1 MFRHQARVALGTLI
15 LLIWGG
21 LLHAQIS
28 QASLQ
33 GSVKDPTGASVPG
46 ASVTLKDKGTGTS
59 RSTVTSASGEYAI
72 PNLAPADYSLTVT
85 MNGFKTI
92 VVGSLTLHTGEN
104 STYNATLELG
114 ATNQEVTVDAA
125 VPLVNTTS
133 AEVSHLV
140 PPSQV
145 ALLPLNG
152 RNFWELTQL
161 TPGATFIPRGQTAQ
175 YNGSEIRARNVNVTV
190 NGQSYIFTGWSL
202 DGANITNFE
211 LGGTLIQPNVDAIQE
226 FSVAA
231 GNMSPE
237 YGHTPNMINASLK
250 SGTNSYHGTLFEYL
264 RNDKLDA
271 RNFFLAKPIP
281 LKRNQYGFTAGGPI
295 IRNRV
300 FFFADLQNTSLHQG
314 TSFNSVVP
322 SLLERQ
328 GNFSELLPKAIT
340 NPLNRQPFAGNMIPA
355 TQISPQ
361 GAYFSSLI
369 PTPNLLQ
376 GTTSRAAFSTQTP
389 LSTKQGDI
397 RIDANV
403 TANDVLM
410 ARYSIADNAEF
421 NPNPFPSLNG
431 TDLHSQ
437 AQNTTLRWT
446 RIITPK
452 LLNVAQVSY
461 YNSPF
466 LFGAVLPGFDL
477 QSQAGVSGFEDAT
490 VNPVKSFPSLS
501 LSGYQGFQ
509 GSPSDQRPKTII
521 IHTWQYSDSMTYNLG
536 RHELKF
542 GGEWL
547 HRRDAFSIGQN
558 SVGNFSFVGT
568 YTGDAFADM
577 LLGYPDNVSRSAFQ
591 TLQGSYDDFQ
601 SLYFND
607 NVRVKSNLTV
617 NVGLRFEINPF
628 YKGIRGTRSGFD
640 AQAGKIIVPSNLPS
654 NAQPLTP
661 QLLALFSD
669 RIETTGSL
677 GLPPS
682 VSPAAYNW
690 APRVGFAWSPFGS
703 QKTAVRGGYGIFYT
717 FPDTNLINNT
727 VVTVPFVDNVTVFN
741 DRPPAAP
748 TRTLANFFQGQPIA
762 AANPNPGQPCAF
774 GVAALSCDTPTITSA
789 LVHLQQQSTQQWN
802 FSIERQ
808 VGSRIAVTVSYVA
821 NKTSHLQQGIREND
835 PPPGPGNIQGR
846 RIYPQ
851 WGAIGLQEW
860 GGKASYN
867 ALQTEL
873 RVREWHGLTLMGSY
887 VYSRC
892 MDNGTDEAGPVATQL
907 YGSNYAPCDFNQKNT
922 TSASFNYA
930 LPVGRGKA
938 FLNSDSRWVRYTL
951 GGWNLSSVVTAKSGL
966 PFTPSI
972 STDTA
977 NTGVGSQRPQV
988 VGQPM
993 LVGNVS
999 CWFYVSS
1006 NPTCRSLEPN
1016 ATNAFATPA
1025 QYTYGNSGRNILLAQ
1040 RLIQV
1045 DLSLMKEFPFTE
1057 TRRLEFRSEF
1067 FNLANH
1073 AVFGTPTTTI
1083 NLASAGQVS
1092 STLNSNRILE
1102 FALKLYF

>member
-1 MFRHQARVALGTLI
+1 MFLHQARVALGTLI
-15 LLIWGG
+15 FFALGS

-33 GSVKDPTGASVPG
+33 GSVKDPTGATVPG
-46 ASVTLKDKGTGTS
+46 ATITLKEKGTGSART
-59 RSTVTSASGEYAI
+59 TITSASGEYTI
-72 PNLAPADYSLTVT
+72 PNLAPAEYSVTVT
-85 MNGFKTI
+85 MNGFKT
-92 VVGSLTLHTGEN
+92 VLVESLTLHTGEN

-114 ATNQEVTVDAA
+114 ASSQEVTVDAA

-133 AEVSHLV
+133 AEVNHLV

-145 ALLPLNG
+145 AQLPLNG

-175 YNGSEIRARNVNVTV
+175 YNGSEIRARSVNVTV

-250 SGTNSYHGTLFEYL
+250 SGTNSIHGNLFEYL

-271 RNFFLAKPIP
+271 RNFFLAQPIP
-281 LKRNQYGFTAGGPI
+281 LKRNQYGFTAGGPV

-314 TSFNSVVP
+314 TSFNNVVP
-322 SLLERQ
+322 SLAERQ
-328 GNFSELLPKAIT
+328 GNFSELLPKALT
-340 NPLNRQPFAGNMIPA
+340 NPLTHQPFAGNIIP
-355 TQISPQ
+355 TSQISSQ
-361 GAYFSSLI
+361 GAYFAGLI

-376 GTTSRAAFSTQTP
+376 GTTSRTSFSTQTP
-389 LSTKQGDI
+389 LTTKEGDI
-397 RIDANV
+397 RMDANV
-403 TANDVLM
+403 TANDVIM
-410 ARYSIADNAEF
+410 ARYSIADNGEF
-421 NPNPFPSLNG
+421 NPNPFPSLSG
-431 TDLHSQ
+431 TSLHSQ
-437 AQNTTLRWT
+437 AQNMTLRWT

-461 YNSPF
+461 YKSPF
-466 LFGAVLPGFDL
+466 LFGTVLPGFDL
-477 QSQAGVSGFEDAT
+477 LSQAGVAGFEDP
-490 VNPVKSFPSLS
+490 VVVPVKSFPTIG

-509 GSPSDQRPKTII
+509 GSPSDQRPKSISIQTI
-521 IHTWQYSDSMTYNLG
+521 QYSDTVTYNMG

-577 LLGYPDNVSRSAFQ
+577 LLGYPDNVTRSGFQ

-601 SLYFND
+601 ALHIND
-607 NVRVKSNLTV
+607 NFHVKSNLTI
-617 NVGLRFEINPF
+617 NVGVRFEINPF
-628 YKGIRGTRSGFD
+628 YKGILGTRSGFSD
-640 AQAGKIIVPSNLPS
+640 GKIIVPSNLPS
-654 NAQPLTP
+654 NTQPLYP
-661 QLLALFSD
+661 QLQALFAD
-669 RIETTGSL
+669 RIQTTGSL

-682 VSPAAYNW
+682 VSPAAYDW
-690 APRVGFAWSPFGS
+690 APRAGFAWSPFGS

-727 VVTVPFVDNVTVFN
+727 VVTVPFGDNVTVFN

-748 TRTLANFFQGQPIA
+748 TRTLANFFEGQPIA
-762 AANPNPGQPCAF
+762 SPNPNPGQPCPF
-774 GVAALSCDTPTITSA
+774 GMVLLSCDTPTITSA
-789 LVHLQQQSTQQWN
+789 LVHLKQQYTQQWN

-808 VGSRIAVTVSYVA
+808 LGSRVAVTASYVG
-821 NKTSHLQQGIREND
+821 NKTTHLQQGIREND
-835 PPPGPGNIQGR
+835 PPPGPGNIQSR
-846 RIYPQ
+846 RPYAQ
-851 WGAIGLQEW
+851 WGTIGLQEW
-860 GGKASYN
+860 GGKGNYN
-867 ALQTEL
+867 ALQTEM

-887 VYSRC
+887 VYSKC
-892 MDNGTDEAGPVATQL
+892 LDNGTDEAGPVATQL
-907 YGSNYAPCDFNQKNT
+907 NGANYAPCDFNQKNT

-930 LPVGRGKA
+930 LPFGRGKA
-938 FLNSDSRWVRYTL
+938 FMNSDSRLVKYTL

-966 PFTPSI
+966 PFTPTI
-972 STDTA
+972 SADTA

-988 VGQPM
+988 VGTPSI
-993 LVGNVS
+993 VGNVS
-999 CWFYVSS
+999 CWFYVAS
-1006 NPTCRSLEPN
+1006 NPACKALEPN
-1016 ATNAFATPA
+1016 ATSAFAVPT

-1045 DLSLMKEFPFTE
+1045 DLSVMKEFLFTE

-1067 FNLANH
+1067 FNIANH
-1073 AVFGTPTTTI
+1073 AVFNAPTTTI
-1083 NLASAGQVS
+1083 NLASGGQVA
-1092 STLNSNRILE
+1092 STLNSNRIIE
-1102 FALKLYF
+1102 FALKLSF

>member
-1 MFRHQARVALGTLI
+1 MFLHQARVVLGTLI
-15 LLIWGG
+15 FLALGS

-46 ASVTLKDKGTGTS
+46 AAITLKDKGTGSARTA
-59 RSTVTSASGEYAI
+59 VTGAAGEYTI
-72 PNLAPADYSLTVT
+72 PNLAPAEYALTVT
-85 MNGFKTI
+85 MNGFKTVLVETLI
-92 VVGSLTLHTGEN
+92 LHTGEN

-114 ATNQEVTVDAA
+114 ASSQEVTVDAA
-125 VPLVNTTS
+125 VPLLNTTS
-133 AEVSHLV
+133 AEVNHLV

-145 ALLPLNG
+145 AQLPLNG

-250 SGTNSYHGTLFEYL
+250 SGTNSIHGNLFEYL
-264 RNDKLDA
+264 RNDKVDA
-271 RNFFLAKPIP
+271 RNFFLAQPIP
-281 LKRNQYGFTAGGPI
+281 LKRNQYGFTAGGPV

-314 TSFNSVVP
+314 TSFNNVVP
-322 SLLERQ
+322 SLAERQ

-340 NPLNRQPFAGNMIPA
+340 NPLTHQAFAGNMIP
-355 TQISPQ
+355 TSQISTQ
-361 GAYFSSLI
+361 GAYFSTLI
-369 PTPNLLQ
+369 PTPNLVQ
-376 GTTSRAAFSTQTP
+376 GTTSRTAFSTQTP
-389 LSTKQGDI
+389 LTTKEGDI
-397 RIDANV
+397 RMDANV
-403 TANDVLM
+403 TANDVIM
-410 ARYSIADNAEF
+410 ARYSIADNGEF
-421 NPNPFPSLNG
+421 NPNPFPSLSG
-431 TDLHSQ
+431 TSLHSQ
-437 AQNTTLRWT
+437 AQNMTARWT
-446 RIITPK
+446 RIITPR
-452 LLNVAQVSY
+452 LLNVAQASY
-461 YNSPF
+461 YKSPF
-466 LFGAVLPGFDL
+466 LFGTVLPGFDL
-477 QSQAGVSGFEDAT
+477 LSQAGVAGFEDPIVT
-490 VNPVKSFPSLS
+490 PVKSFPTIN

-509 GSPSDQRPKTII
+509 GSPSDQRPKSIN
-521 IHTWQYSDSMTYNLG
+521 IHTMQYSDSLTYNLG

-577 LLGYPDNVSRSAFQ
+577 LLGYPDSVTRSAFQ

-601 SLYFND
+601 SLYIND
-607 NVRVKSNLTV
+607 NFRVKSNLTINAGV
-617 NVGLRFEINPF
+617 RFEINPF
-628 YKGIRGTRSGFD
+628 YKGILGTRSGFAD
-640 AQAGKIIVPSNLPS
+640 GKIIVPSNLPS
-654 NAQPLTP
+654 NTQPLYP
-661 QLLALFSD
+661 QLQALFSD

-682 VSPAAYNW
+682 VSPAAHDW
-690 APRVGFAWSPFGS
+690 APRVGFAWSPGGS
-703 QKTAVRGGYGIFYT
+703 QKTAIRGGYGIFYT

-727 VVTVPFVDNVTVFN
+727 VVTVPFGDNVQVFN
-741 DRPPAAP
+741 DRPPAIP

-762 AANPNPGQPCAF
+762 AANPNPGQPCPF
-774 GVAALSCDTPTITSA
+774 GYALLSCDTPTITSA
-789 LVHLQQQSTQQWN
+789 LVHLKQQNTQQWN

-808 VGSRIAVTVSYVA
+808 VGSRIAVTASYVGS
-821 NKTSHLQQGIREND
+821 KTTHLQQGIREND
-835 PPPGPGNIQGR
+835 PPPGPGNIQSR
-846 RIYPQ
+846 RPYAQ

-860 GGKASYN
+860 GGKGNYN
-867 ALQTEL
+867 ALQTEM

-887 VYSRC
+887 VYSKC
-892 MDNGTDEAGPVATQL
+892 LDNGTDEAGPVATQL
-907 YGSNYAPCDFNQKNT
+907 YGANYAPCDFNQKNT

-930 LPVGRGKA
+930 LPFGHGKA
-938 FLNSDSRWVRYTL
+938 FANSDSRLVKYTL

-966 PFTPSI
+966 PFTPTI
-972 STDTA
+972 SSDTA

-988 VGQPM
+988 VGTPTI
-993 LVGNVS
+993 VGNVS

-1006 NPTCRSLEPN
+1006 NPACKSLAPS
-1016 ATNAFATPA
+1016 ASNAFAVPA
-1025 QYTYGNSGRNILLAQ
+1025 QYTYGNGGRNILMAQ

-1045 DLSLMKEFPFTE
+1045 DLSVMKEFLFTE
-1057 TRRLEFRSEF
+1057 TKRLEFRAEF
-1067 FNLANH
+1067 FNIANH
-1073 AVFGTPTTTI
+1073 AVFNAPTTTI
-1083 NLASAGQVS
+1083 NLSSGGQVA
-1092 STLNSNRILE
+1092 STLNSNRIIE
-1102 FALKLYF
+1102 FALKLSF

>member
-1 MFRHQARVALGTLI
+1 MFLHQARVALGTL
-15 LLIWGG
+15 LFFALGS

-46 ASVTLKDKGTGTS
+46 ATVTLKDKGTGATRSATS
-59 RSTVTSASGEYAI
+59 SGSGEYAI
-72 PNLAPADYSLTVT
+72 PNLAPAEYSLTVT

-92 VVGSLTLHTGEN
+92 MVESLTLHTGEN
-104 STYNATLELG
+104 ATYNANLELG
-114 ATNQEVTVDAA
+114 TSNQSVTVDAA
-125 VPLVNTTS
+125 VPLLNTTS

-145 ALLPLNG
+145 AQLPLNG

-175 YNGSEIRARNVNVTV
+175 YNGSEIRARSVNVTV

-226 FSVAA
+226 FTVAA

-250 SGTNSYHGTLFEYL
+250 SGTNSIHGTLFEYL

-271 RNFFLAKPIP
+271 RNFFLAQPIP

-295 IRNRV
+295 IRNRI

-322 SLLERQ
+322 SLAERQ
-328 GNFSELLPKAIT
+328 GNFSELLPKAIV
-340 NPLNRQPFAGNMIPA
+340 NPLNRQAFAGNIIP
-355 TQISPQ
+355 TSQISPQ
-361 GAYFSSLI
+361 GAYFSGLI

-389 LSTKQGDI
+389 LSTKEGDI
-397 RIDANV
+397 RIDANI
-403 TANDVLM
+403 TSKDVLM

-421 NPNPFPSLNG
+421 NPNPFPSLMG

-446 RIITPK
+446 RIFTPK

-466 LFGAVLPGFDL
+466 LFGTVLPGFDL
-477 QSQAGVSGFEDAT
+477 QSQAGVAGFEDPI
-490 VNPVKSFPSLS
+490 VVPVKSFPSIG

-509 GSPSDQRPKTII
+509 GSPSDQRPKSIN
-521 IHTWQYSDSMTYNLG
+521 IHTWQMSDTVTYNLG
-536 RHELKF
+536 KHELKF

-568 YTGDAFADM
+568 YSGDAFADM
-577 LLGYPDNVSRSAFQ
+577 LLGYPDNVTRSAFQ
-591 TLQGSYDDFQ
+591 TLQGSFDDFQ
-601 SLYFND
+601 ALHIND
-607 NVRVKSNLTV
+607 NFRVKPNLTINAGV
-617 NVGLRFEINPF
+617 RFEINPF
-628 YKGIRGTRSGFD
+628 YKGILGTRSGFD
-640 AQAGKIIVPSNLPS
+640 AQNGKIIVPSNLPP

-682 VSPAAYNW
+682 VSPAAYDW
-690 APRVGFAWSPFGS
+690 APRFGFAWSPS

-741 DRPPAAP
+741 DRPPLAP
-748 TRTLANFFQGQPIA
+748 TRTLSNYFQGQPIA
-762 AANPNPGQPCAF
+762 TPNPNPGKPCAF
-774 GVAALSCDTPTITSA
+774 GYVATSCDTPTITSA
-789 LVHLQQQSTQQWN
+789 LVHLSQQYTQQWN
-802 FSIERQ
+802 FS
-808 VGSRIAVTVSYVA
+808 V
-821 NKTSHLQQGIREND
+821 
-835 PPPGPGNIQGR
+835 
-846 RIYPQ
+846 
-851 WGAIGLQEW
+851 
-860 GGKASYN
+860 
-867 ALQTEL
+867 
-873 RVREWHGLTLMGSY
+873 
-887 VYSRC
+887 
-892 MDNGTDEAGPVATQL
+892 
-907 YGSNYAPCDFNQKNT
+907 
-922 TSASFNYA
+922 
-930 LPVGRGKA
+930 
-938 FLNSDSRWVRYTL
+938 
-951 GGWNLSSVVTAKSGL
+951 
-966 PFTPSI
+966 
-972 STDTA
+972 
-977 NTGVGSQRPQV
+977 
-988 VGQPM
+988 
-993 LVGNVS
+993 
-999 CWFYVSS
+999 
-1006 NPTCRSLEPN
+1006 
-1016 ATNAFATPA
+1016 
-1025 QYTYGNSGRNILLAQ
+1025 
-1040 RLIQV
+1040 
-1045 DLSLMKEFPFTE
+1045 
-1057 TRRLEFRSEF
+1057 
-1067 FNLANH
+1067 
-1073 AVFGTPTTTI
+1073 
-1083 NLASAGQVS
+1083 
-1092 STLNSNRILE
+1092 
-1102 FALKLYF
+1102 